1 MMMQTWLGRSWN
13 EVQPELENLGKPY
26 AFQITHPHG
35 RMESWG
41 NCRVVR
47 IREVADRVDFILAH
61 ENFSQRQL
69 LTP

>member
-1 MMMQTWLGRSWN
+1 MMQFLLGRSWA

-26 AFQITHPHG
+26 AFQITYPHG

-47 IREVADRVDFILAH
+47 IREYGDRVDVVLAH
-61 ENFSQRQL
+61 ENFSSKRN
-69 LTP
+69 

>member
-1 MMMQTWLGRSWN
+1 MIQTWLGRSWD
-13 EVQPELENLGKPY
+13 EARSEIEELGKPC
-26 AFQITHPHG
+26 AFQITRPHG

-47 IREVADRVDFILAH
+47 VREFDERVDIILAH
-61 ENFSQRQL
+61 ENFSPRQT